1 MRTTG
6 DILRTIQGGDVEPV
20 YFLLGEEYYL
30 QHLIIEHIGKAIF
43 GKSKQNKTLLLPD
56 ELSNKEIIDQLTQ
69 ADLFSSKK
77 LFILRNPAALR
88 NKYREELLD
97 YCRNP
102 LQNHNLIIIEDDYG
116 DRKAMTKELKKNI
129 DTISVQIPFTNEMKK
144 WTRFFL
150 KEKNLLA
157 AENVINALIEIAG
170 DSVYHI
176 ANEVEKIALNVTD
189 DETVTLDMIYQFS
202 GWRRD
207 YQRWE
212 FLQAI
217 GLRKIEKALPLG
229 QSLFRQGQT
238 MLGLIFPLTTLFQE
252 LLYEKINPGTLAKK
266 RGYIPLPPSVVKT
279 IPQIAKRF
287 SKEEIEYALSKLGD
301 IDQRLQTTNEP
312 DESLLSQFLVTVLTA
327 HG

>member
-6 DILRTIQGGDVEPV
+6 DILRAVQAGNIEPV

-116 DRKAMTKELKKNI
+116 DRKAMTKDLKKKHRYYFSSN
-129 DTISVQIPFTNEMKK
+129 SF
-144 WTRFFL
+144 
-150 KEKNLLA
+150 
-157 AENVINALIEIAG
+157 
-170 DSVYHI
+170 
-176 ANEVEKIALNVTD
+176 
-189 DETVTLDMIYQFS
+189 YQ
-202 GWRRD
+202 
-207 YQRWE
+207 
-212 FLQAI
+212 
-217 GLRKIEKALPLG
+217 
-229 QSLFRQGQT
+229 
-238 MLGLIFPLTTLFQE
+238 
-252 LLYEKINPGTLAKK
+252 
-266 RGYIPLPPSVVKT
+266 
-279 IPQIAKRF
+279 
-287 SKEEIEYALSKLGD
+287 
-301 IDQRLQTTNEP
+301 
-312 DESLLSQFLVTVLTA
+312 
-327 HG
+327 